1 MKNNHTVSP
10 SNHQIVKS
18 SDRQNSL
25 FIPYGHQSIDESDIL
40 AVSDVLRSDFLT
52 TGPKIKEFE
61 EALSNFINATYAVA
75 VSNGTAA
82 LHLASLTLLHKGDKV
97 ITTPNSFVATS
108 NAILYAGGN
117 PIFVDIKDD
126 GNIDLDKVTE
136 LLEKDNSIKALYVVH
151 FSGNPVEMEKLRYIK
166 EHFGIKI
173 LEDASHALGAKYN
186 GQNIGKCEFSD
197 VATFSFHPVK
207 HITTGEGGAITTDS
221 KEIYEKL
228 ITLRNHGI
236 VRDNFRNTDLAY
248 DEKGNQN
255 PWYYEMV
262 DLGFNYRLTDFQA
275 ALGMSQLKKLDH
287 FLQKRNGLAKRYDEY
302 FKNTIIKPL
311 YRFNENSAYHL
322 YVVRI
327 DFDKLN
333 ITKAE
338 LFNKMKE
345 KGIFLQV
352 HYIPI
357 PMQPYYRDLGY
368 GADNLPSTLKY
379 YKEAI
384 SLPIYP
390 DLTFEMQE
398 YVFENLLEIVR
409 LA

>member
-1 MKNNHTVSP
+1 MKKA
-10 SNHQIVKS
+10 KS
-18 SDRQNSL
+18 FCSTNTPLNQPT
-25 FIPYGHQSIDESDIL
+25 IPYGRQSIDESDIM
-40 AVSDVLRSDFLT
+40 AVTDVLRSDFLT
-52 TGPKIKEFE
+52 TGPKVKEFE
-61 EALSNFINATYAVA
+61 EALSKYIDVKYAIS

-82 LHLASLTLLHKGDKV
+82 LHLASLAILNKGDMV

-117 PIFVDIKDD
+117 PVFVDIKDD

-173 LEDASHALGAKYN
+173 LEDAAHGLGATYN
-186 GQNIGKCEFSD
+186 GKKIGHLEYSD
-197 VATFSFHPVK
+197 IATFSFHPVK
-207 HITTGEGGAITTDS
+207 HITTGEGGAITTNSQD
-221 KEIYEKL
+221 IYEKV
-228 ITLRNHGI
+228 ITLRNHSI
-236 VRDNFRNTDLAY
+236 IRSNFTNVEQAF
-248 DEKGNQN
+248 DEKGNPN

-262 DLGFNYRLTDFQA
+262 NLGFNYRLTDFQA
-275 ALGMSQLKKLDH
+275 ALGISQLKKLDL

-327 DFDKLN
+327 DFDRLH

-368 GADNLPSTLKY
+368 GIENLPNTLKY
-379 YKEAI
+379 YREAV

-390 DLTFEMQE
+390 DLYFEMQD
-398 YVFENLLEIVR
+398 YVVKSLFEIVGV
-409 LA
+409 